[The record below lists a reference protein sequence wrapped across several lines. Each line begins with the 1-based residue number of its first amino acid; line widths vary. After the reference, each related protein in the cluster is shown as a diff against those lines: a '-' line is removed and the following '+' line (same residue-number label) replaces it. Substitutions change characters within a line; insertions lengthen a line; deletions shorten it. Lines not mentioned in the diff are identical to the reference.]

1 MDDETISKLAYSGQP
16 PESALPHE
24 WLLWYRLRDIYADT
38 RAGRMTAEQGR
49 AAKRAAVNAF
59 RTEREAWE
67 RNILFWKRIEAA
79 AIAYA
84 KSGERTAAGDD
95 LYESVYRLRPSRH
108 HENDISTEKG
118 KTK

>member
-1 MDDETISKLAYSGQP
+1 MDDETLSKLAYSGQP

-49 AAKRAAVNAF
+49 AAKLTAVNSF
-59 RTEREAWE
+59 RSEREAWE
-67 RNILFWKRIEAA
+67 RNTLFWKRIEDAA
-79 AIAYA
+79 TAYA
-84 KSGERTAAGDD
+84 KSEGRTAEGDAF
-95 LYESVYRLRPSRH
+95 YEAVYRLRPSRH
-108 HENDISTEKG
+108 HENDIPVEKG